1 MPKSRERGWKGDNEL
16 MEVAGKLLF
25 KGVLPTRDG
34 ENEEEDPERA
44 LVRSAQVS
52 RERQESV
59 GKLDHASIEDR
70 GPDQSIR
77 RETT

>member
-1 MPKSRERGWKGDNEL
+1 MPKRGWKGDNEL

-34 ENEEEDPERA
+34 EDAERA

-52 RERQESV
+52 RERDRTGECWETRPC
-59 GKLDHASIEDR
+59 IDR
-70 GPDQSIR
+70 GSRTGSIHQ
-77 RETT
+77 TGNNT